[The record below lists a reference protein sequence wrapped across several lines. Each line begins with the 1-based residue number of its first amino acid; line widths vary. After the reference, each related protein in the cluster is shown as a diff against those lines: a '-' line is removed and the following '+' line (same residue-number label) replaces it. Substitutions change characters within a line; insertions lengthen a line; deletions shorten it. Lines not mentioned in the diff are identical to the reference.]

1 MYKEEKRYVRRYQT
15 YAIMVLWEDNGGINV
30 WEVYY
35 KIKGTAWE
43 FAFGLLATP
52 QCLLP
57 EVFDIAESNFD
68 IYADIMFND
77 EED

>member
-1 MYKEEKRYVRRYQT
+1 MFMETRFVRRYQT
-15 YAIMVLWEDNGGINV
+15 YGIMVVMENDGGTSV

-35 KIKGTAWE
+35 KLTHYPWT
-43 FAFGLLATP
+43 FAFGLPVTRHRI
-52 QCLLP
+52 Q

-68 IYADIMFND
+68 IYADMMFND

>member
-1 MYKEEKRYVRRYQT
+1 MFDTEMRFVRRYQT
-15 YAIMVLWEDNGGINV
+15 YGIMVLLEDNGGVYV

-35 KIKGTAWE
+35 QIKGTAWE
-43 FAFGLLATP
+43 FAFGLPAVSH
-52 QCLLP
+52 CLQ
-57 EVFDIAESNFD
+57 EVFDIAESNFV

>member
-1 MYKEEKRYVRRYQT
+1 MYTLEYRSVRRHKT
-15 YAIMVLWEDNGGINV
+15 YGIMVLGEENEGIYF

-35 KIKGTAWE
+35 QIKGYPWT
-43 FAFGLLATP
+43 FAFGLPAREHRP
-52 QCLLP
+52 S

>member
-1 MYKEEKRYVRRYQT
+1 MYKEEKRYVRRYHT
-15 YAIMVLWEDNGGINV
+15 YGIMVLEEEQEGCKV

-35 KIKGTAWE
+35 MIKGYPWS
-43 FAFGLLATP
+43 FAFGLPENQNSLS
-52 QCLLP
+52 

-68 IYADIMFND
+68 IYAEIMFND